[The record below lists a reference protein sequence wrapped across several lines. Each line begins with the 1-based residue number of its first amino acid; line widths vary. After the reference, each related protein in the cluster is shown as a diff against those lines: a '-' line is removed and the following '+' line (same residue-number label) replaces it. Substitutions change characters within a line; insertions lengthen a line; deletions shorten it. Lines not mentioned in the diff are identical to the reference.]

1 MCQRAEAGM
10 YDADGHIAE
19 VATSGNGKVLVRIT
33 VGTTIKITEI
43 FIVLLRQ

>member
-19 VATSGNGKVLVRIT
+19 VVTCGNGEVL
-33 VGTTIKITEI
+33 GSNHGWDHD
-43 FIVLLRQ
+43 